1 MATRRWRAPSHL
13 RDGRSGGKG
22 GGGDGVG
29 DERGGEEWLRGAGAA
44 ATAAGDLH
52 APVPAAHVG
61 SLERRLTARSEILRT
76 KCHFLDVRTS
86 RRLKALRCREVSIDG
101 SMLGLSQF
109 DSLTKSKAGTTGS
122 ADTARIAE
130 GLKSLC
136 ASMDLTVFF
145 TFMVARRKEVDALR
159 AELPDALKHC
169 VDPARFTMVDKQA
182 VRCPTVP

>member
-13 RDGRSGGKG
+13 RDGRSGGRG
-22 GGGDGVG
+22 GGGGGVG

-61 SLERRLTARSEILRT
+61 SLERRLAARSEILRT

-86 RRLKALRCREVSIDG
+86 RRLKALRCRE
-101 SMLGLSQF
+101 F
-109 DSLTKSKAGTTGS
+109 DSLAKSKAGTTGS

-136 ASMDLTVFF
+136 ASMDLAVFF

-169 VDPARFTMVDKQA
+169 VNPARFTMVDKQA